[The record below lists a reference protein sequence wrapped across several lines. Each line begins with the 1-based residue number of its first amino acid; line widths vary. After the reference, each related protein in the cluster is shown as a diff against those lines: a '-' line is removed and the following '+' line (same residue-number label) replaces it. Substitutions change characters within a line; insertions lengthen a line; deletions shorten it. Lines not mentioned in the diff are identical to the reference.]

1 MDKEETAIVMYD
13 SHTAKLE
20 RLHRTCSFFVQTNL
34 GNDQHFSKKPK
45 CKTSSSHWCTLK
57 EQIALGVV
65 KAITIKYA
73 ENSNEWNQ
81 ETHLWVFY

>member
-20 RLHRTCSFFVQTNL
+20 RLHRTCRFFVQTNL

-45 CKTSSSHWCTLK
+45 CKTFFSHWRTLK

-65 KAITIKYA
+65 KAITIK
-73 ENSNEWNQ
+73 SNEWNQ